1 MDLSVVVPAYNEEA
15 RLRPTLDA
23 ICAYL
28 AADAGRWGVW
38 ELIVVDDGSTDG
50 TGAIAAEAAAGESRI
65 QVLTSDGN
73 HGKGHALRQGV
84 LASYGRRV
92 LVTDADLA
100 TPIDELDRLD
110 KQLTADGGGAAIGS
124 RAHPDASIEVRQ
136 LAVRE
141 WLGRVGNRLIQ
152 LVAVDGISDTQCGFK
167 LFDGEQARAAFAAS
181 RLDGWS
187 IDVEILRFFRRS
199 GWPVTEVPVRWAHQ
213 PGSKVR
219 PLDYGR
225 VLLELV
231 RLRAGRAGE
240 PGGAG
245 AYARTTAGGGPDA
258 RTASGAT
265 VPAVGAPRSRRTD
278 LAVAGLFLLAAF
290 YLYNGLW
297 ADLDHA
303 YLADAGSDQNQWE
316 WFFRVTADNVVHLR
330 NPLFTTFQNVPDGVN
345 LMANTAM
352 LGLSVPLTPVTL
364 ALGPTVTWA
373 LVLTLGLAA
382 TAYSWYW
389 LFARRLVRDRRAA
402 ALGAGLAAFAP
413 PMMSHANAHP
423 NFLVLFMIPVII
435 DRALRLCEARTTR
448 DEARTTKARTT
459 TDEDEARRV
468 MRDGLLLGLFVTYQI
483 FLGEEPLLLAAMGML
498 LFALAYAVVRR
509 DVARAALRPLLT
521 GLGYTLQVCLPLL
534 AFPLYWQFFGPQSY
548 HSVLHGDNAGN
559 SPLAF
564 LEFSG
569 RALLG
574 DEATA
579 DALAMN
585 RTEQNAFYGWPL
597 IALAFGIVVW
607 LWRLAAVRALAFTAV
622 AAALLSLGPKIRIP
636 FTDVV
641 LTGPWRALAHQP
653 LFESVIES
661 RVAMICAP
669 ALGALLALATAR
681 LTARAATAHA
691 GANPDTSAGTGT
703 GTDAGPDAD
712 ADADTSA
719 SLDAGVGAGT
729 DSDAGTSTSVG
740 AGAGAPVI
748 PVAAARWRRHR
759 LIGLAAVAAALI
771 PILPTALP
779 VRDRPDIPPFIADG
793 MYRAYVTK
801 GESVVPVPLPDPGSA
816 EALHWQSAT
825 GLGFSVPGG
834 YFNGP
839 WGEERIGIYGAPAR
853 YTSNLFRDVRYG
865 GQTPV
870 IGANWRAQARY
881 DLAFW
886 RAGVVVLAPQAND
899 AALYEMLEKLLGR
912 PGKRIGGVWIW
923 DLPPTGGTGV
933 NTATTTATA
942 TARTSAGASPAA
954 GALRKG

>member
-1 MDLSVVVPAYNEEA
+1 MHSGGVHSGRVDLSVVVPAYNEEA

-23 ICAYL
+23 IRAYL
-28 AADAGRWGVW
+28 TADPVRWGVW

-50 TGAIAAEAAAGESRI
+50 TGAIAAEAAAGEPRI

-92 LVTDADLA
+92 LATDADLA

-136 LAVRE
+136 LALRE

-167 LFDGEQARAAFAAS
+167 LFDGEQARMAFAAS

-231 RLRAGRAGE
+231 RLRAGRSGE
-240 PGGAG
+240 PGGTGSTG
-245 AYARTTAGGGPDA
+245 AYARTASRTSAPADAGA
-258 RTASGAT
+258 RTAASGT
-265 VPAVGAPRSRRTD
+265 RTPRSPRSRRTD
-278 LAVAGLFLLAAF
+278 LAVAGLFLLASL
-290 YLYNGLW
+290 YLYKGLW

-330 NPLFTTFQNVPDGVN
+330 NPLFTTLQNVPDGVN

-373 LVLTLGLAA
+373 LVLTLGLAG

-435 DRALRLCEARTTR
+435 DRALRLCEARNAH
-448 DEARTTKARTT
+448 E
-459 TDEDEARRV
+459 EDEARRV

-521 GLGYTLQVCLPLL
+521 GLGYALQVCLPLL

-574 DEATA
+574 DETTA

-622 AAALLSLGPKIRIP
+622 AAALLSLGPKVRIP

-641 LTGPWRALAHQP
+641 LPGPWRALAHQP

-681 LTARAATAHA
+681 LTAPASPSPASPPPP
-691 GANPDTSAGTGT
+691 PDLDPA
-703 GTDAGPDAD
+703 
-712 ADADTSA
+712 SA
-719 SLDAGVGAGT
+719 SPASASPAAAD
-729 DSDAGTSTSVG
+729 
-740 AGAGAPVI
+740 
-748 PVAAARWRRHR
+748 AAARWRRHR
-759 LIGLAAVAAALI
+759 LIGLAAVAAALV

-779 VRDRPDIPPFIADG
+779 VRDRPDVPPFIADG

-801 GESVVPVPLPDPGSA
+801 GETVVPVPLPDPGSA

-853 YTSNLFRDVRYG
+853 YTSNLFRDVRYS
-865 GQTPV
+865 GQAPV
-870 IGANWRAQARY
+870 IGANWRAQARF

-899 AALYEMLEKLLGR
+899 AALYEMLEKLFGR

-923 DLPPTGGTGV
+923 DLPPTGGT
-933 NTATTTATA
+933 
-942 TARTSAGASPAA
+942 SAAA
-954 GALRKG
+954 GAVRTG

>member
-1 MDLSVVVPAYNEEA
+1 MTTGASAVDLSVVVPAYNEER

-28 AADAGRWGVW
+28 RADPDRWGAW

-50 TGAIAAEAAAGESRI
+50 TAGVAAEAAAAEPRI
-65 QVLTSDGN
+65 QVVRSAGN

-84 LASYGRRV
+84 LASYGRHV

-110 KQLTADGGGAAIGS
+110 KQLTADGTGAVIGS
-124 RAHPDASIEVRQ
+124 RAHPDARIEVRQ

-141 WLGRVGNRLIQ
+141 WLGRLGNRLIQ
-152 LVAVDGISDTQCGFK
+152 LVAVPGVSDTQCGFK
-167 LFDGEQARAAFAAS
+167 LFDGEQARAAFADS
-181 RLDGWS
+181 RLDGWG

-199 GWPVTEVPVRWAHQ
+199 GWPVTEMPVRWSHQ

-225 VLLELV
+225 VLLELI
-231 RLRAGRAGE
+231 RLRTGRAGRTRRP
-240 PGGAG
+240 PG
-245 AYARTTAGGGPDA
+245 D
-258 RTASGAT
+258 
-265 VPAVGAPRSRRTD
+265 RRTD
-278 LAVAGLFLLAAF
+278 LAVAGLFLLASF
-290 YLYNGLW
+290 LLYKGLW

-316 WFFRVTADNVVHLR
+316 WFFEVTADNVAHLR
-330 NPLFTTFQNVPDGVN
+330 NPLFTTLQNVPDGVN
-345 LMANTAM
+345 LMANTVM

-364 ALGPTVTWA
+364 AFGPTVTWA
-373 LVLTLGLAA
+373 LVLTLGLTA
-382 TAYSWYW
+382 TAVAWYW
-389 LFARRLVRDRRAA
+389 LFARRLVRSRWAA
-402 ALGAGLAAFAP
+402 ALGAALAAFAP

-435 DRALRLCEARTTR
+435 DRALRLCESGSAGAAKGGERPG
-448 DEARTTKARTT
+448 
-459 TDEDEARRV
+459 V
-468 MRDGLLLGLFVTYQI
+468 VRDGVLLGLFATYQI

-498 LFALAYAVVRR
+498 LFALSYAVVRR
-509 DVARAALRPLLT
+509 DVARAALGPLLR
-521 GLGYTLQVCLPLL
+521 GLGFAAQVCLPLL
-534 AFPLYWQFFGPQSY
+534 AFPLYWQFFGPGSY

-574 DEATA
+574 DETTA
-579 DALAMN
+579 DRLAMN

-607 LWRLAAVRALAFTAV
+607 LWRSAVVKALAFTAV
-622 AAALLSLGPKIRIP
+622 AAAFLSLGPKFRIP

-641 LTGPWRALAHQP
+641 LPGPWRVLAHQP

-669 ALGALLALATAR
+669 ALGALLALAADR
-681 LTARAATAHA
+681 LTDRREGSAVPPRA
-691 GANPDTSAGTGT
+691 
-703 GTDAGPDAD
+703 
-712 ADADTSA
+712 
-719 SLDAGVGAGT
+719 
-729 DSDAGTSTSVG
+729 
-740 AGAGAPVI
+740 
-748 PVAAARWRRHR
+748 HR
-759 LIGLAAVAAALI
+759 IVGLAAIAAALL
-771 PILPTALP
+771 PILPTPLP
-779 VRDRPDIPPFIADG
+779 VRDRPDVPPFIARG
-793 MYRAYVTK
+793 TYRSYVSA

-839 WGEERIGIYGAPAR
+839 WGEDRRGIYGAPAR
-853 YTSNLFRDVRYG
+853 YTSNLLRDVRYG
-865 GQTPV
+865 GQIPA
-870 IGANWRAQARY
+870 IGPDWQAQARY

-886 RAGVVVLAPQAND
+886 RAGVVVLAPQPND
-899 AALYEMLEKLLGR
+899 AALYETLEKLLGR
-912 PGKRIGGVWIW
+912 PGQRIGGVWIW
-923 DLPPTGGTGV
+923 DLPPGG
-933 NTATTTATA
+933 
-942 TARTSAGASPAA
+942 AA
-954 GALRKG
+954 GAR